1 MVVQSLNITAV
12 EELETVGQTVRVVKD
27 GFSLK
32 GQKMRAWN
40 RKRSFQRGSDV
51 VSRDGASEKELATGT
66 KD

>member
-1 MVVQSLNITAV
+1 
-12 EELETVGQTVRVVKD
+12 VKD